1 EQTPYFDRLMPYRV
15 DASLTGGQLV
25 MNDGPVSKG
34 IAVHTKTILE
44 YEIGGGFDRFRAKVG
59 FQQPEGKLGRAPVRI
74 RGDGKLLWE
83 ETNLTGAARKPALV
97 DLDVAGVKTIAL
109 DADFG
114 PDGDVG
120 GRVIWG
126 DARLIKAAAK

>member
-1 EQTPYFDRLMPYRV
+1 
-15 DASLTGGQLV
+15 

-34 IAVHTKTILE
+34 IAVHTKCTLE
-44 YEIGGGFDRFRAKVG
+44 YEIGGGFDRFRAKIG

-83 ETNLTGAARKPALV
+83 QANLTGAARTPDIV
-97 DLDVAGVKTIAL
+97 DLDIAGVKTL
-109 DADFG
+109 VLEADFG

-120 GRVIWG
+120 GRVVWG
-126 DARLIKAAAK
+126 DARLIKAASK